1 MTLTH
6 HSASMSHASAPKGWR
21 ERAGI
26 TDGLLRLS
34 VGIEDEQDIIADL
47 MQGLEGSEP
56 TLTSADLKNAW
67 NYYRGNKEEIENQIL
82 ENELA

>member
-1 MTLTH
+1 
-6 HSASMSHASAPKGWR
+6 MSHASAPKGWR

-47 MQGLEGSEP
+47 MQGLEGSEQVYEVSP
-56 TLTSADLKNAW
+56 AFFQFHAV
-67 NYYRGNKEEIENQIL
+67 
-82 ENELA
+82 